1 MRLYSDTK
9 FERIPTSRLIR
20 RGLKLSH
27 LRLFAALAESPQ
39 VTAAAGVLGI
49 SQPAASRLAAEA
61 EKILQV
67 KLYDRV
73 SSGIEFTAAGA
84 ALARRARR
92 ILLEFEET
100 GRELEEVAAGRRG
113 SVFIGTVTGP
123 AIEHV
128 LPAIRQARLTMP
140 QVSVNIEVAT
150 SDLLNRHLTDG
161 SLDFVLA
168 RLSSGEDPSR
178 YNAVPIG
185 GEPISLIARLGHPL
199 LRRRPA
205 PRPEEI
211 MEFDW
216 VLPMEGAL
224 LRTTI
229 EKRLLELGLPSPRKI
244 LSTSS
249 FLLTIATVQQT
260 NAVAPLSTAVAEFF
274 SSQDGGAPAS
284 ISRLPY
290 DFLGGVEPYSLLR
303 LADHELTPAA
313 ASLYEIVRM
322 QALSASTAGG

>member
-1 MRLYSDTK
+1 M
-9 FERIPTSRLIR
+9 
-20 RGLKLSH
+20 
-27 LRLFAALAESPQ
+27 
-39 VTAAAGVLGI
+39 
-49 SQPAASRLAAEA
+49 
-61 EKILQV
+61 
-67 KLYDRV
+67 
-73 SSGIEFTAAGA
+73 
-84 ALARRARR
+84 
-92 ILLEFEET
+92 
-100 GRELEEVAAGRRG
+100 AAGRRG

-128 LPAIRQARLTMP
+128 LPAIRQARLSMP

-150 SDLLNRHLTDG
+150 SDVLNRHLVDG

-168 RLSSGEDPSR
+168 RLSSGEDPGR
-178 YNAVPIG
+178 FNAVPVG
-185 GEPISLIARLGHPL
+185 SEPISLIARLGHPL
-199 LRRRPA
+199 LRRRPV
-205 PRPEEI
+205 PLPEAI

-260 NAVAPLSTAVAEFF
+260 NAVAPLSTAVADFF
-274 SSQDGGAPAS
+274 SSQEGAPAT
-284 ISRLPY
+284 IARLPY
-290 DFLGGVEPYSLLR
+290 DFLGGVEPYALLR
-303 LADHELTPAA
+303 LADRELTPAA

-322 QALSASTAGG
+322 QALTASTAEGSIRTSGRQSRG